1 MMIFMC
7 SRNFVSKLAWFLF
20 VSIVGALGCTLV
32 NLNGNISQTVRTL
45 RVLSSNPRYFTDG
58 SGKPVYLTG
67 SHTWSNMRD
76 RGLTDP
82 PPIFDFN
89 GYLDLLQSNGHNFI
103 RLWAWDL
110 SKTNSLNED
119 DDGIYYVI
127 HFPWPRTGPGTA
139 LDGKPKFDLSKLDQ
153 AYFDRLRQRVIEAR
167 NHGIY
172 VSIMLFEGWALQH
185 SESAWRWNGHPMH
198 AANNINGID
207 GDPNNDGYGIESQT
221 LPGPTGVN
229 AIQKAYMRKVVDT
242 VNDLDNVLYEI
253 VNESGNY
260 STKWQYDF
268 IASIRSYQSAKPK
281 QHPIGMTYQWS
292 GIGYSG
298 SDAELFNSPADWI
311 SPRANLIGDGRK
323 VVIADTDHINAFE
336 RDPAW
341 VWKSFLSGVNPIVM
355 DHYNGSQ
362 WDPIR
367 AAMGDARSY
376 ADRMNL
382 ALMSPQDCQSSTGY
396 CLSAAGSEYLIYQP
410 QTGSFHVN
418 LQAGTYNFEWFNPGT
433 GAVTNSG
440 SITVSSD
447 SISFSAPFSG
457 HAVLYLKSGTLHP
470 NSVGNHIAR

>member
-1 MMIFMC
+1 M
-7 SRNFVSKLAWFLF
+7 AWLLF
-20 VSIVGALGCTLV
+20 VSIVGALGCTLL

-58 SGKPVYLTG
+58 SGKAVYLTG

-76 RGLTDP
+76 LGLTDP

-110 SKTNSLNED
+110 MKTNSITSIHG
-119 DDGIYYVI
+119 DGFYYVI
-127 HFPWPRTGPGTA
+127 HFPWPRTGSETA
-139 LDGKPKFDLSKLDQ
+139 LDGKPKFDLSKHDQ
-153 AYFDRLRQRVIEAR
+153 AYFDRLRQRVIEAGNR
-167 NHGIY
+167 GIY
-172 VSIMLFEGWALQH
+172 VSIMLFEGWGLHA
-185 SESAWRWNGHPMH
+185 SEPAWRWNGHPMH

-221 LPGPTGVN
+221 LPGPTGIN
-229 AIQKAYMRKVVDT
+229 AVQKAYMRKVVDT

-260 STKWQYDF
+260 STQWQYDF
-268 IASIRSYQSAKPK
+268 ITSIKSYQSAKPK
-281 QHPIGMTYQWS
+281 QHPVGMTYQWADN
-292 GIGYSG
+292 GYSG

-311 SPRANLIGDGRK
+311 SPVQNLIGDGRK

-382 ALMSPQDCQSSTGY
+382 ALMTPQDCQSSTGY

-410 QTGSFHVN
+410 QAGSFNVN
-418 LQAGTYNFEWFNPGT
+418 LQTGTYNFEWFNPATGT
-433 GAVTNSG
+433 VANTG
-440 SITVSSD
+440 SITVSSG
-447 SISFSAPFSG
+447 SSSFSAPFSG

-470 NSVGNHIAR
+470 NSMGNRTAR